1 MIVLLMI
8 YTPAS
13 KGSQRSE
20 INHFSRPTYLLHM
33 FEDVPI
39 PDKLQ
44 RYCVTDD
51 MIRAIR
57 GPFGTYRVFLR
68 TILYRS
74 STRVLQ

>member
-33 FEDVPI
+33 FEDAPI

-44 RYCVTDD
+44 RYCVIDD

-57 GPFGTYRVFLR
+57 GPFGGHSAAIRRRLNP
-68 TILYRS
+68 
-74 STRVLQ
+74 